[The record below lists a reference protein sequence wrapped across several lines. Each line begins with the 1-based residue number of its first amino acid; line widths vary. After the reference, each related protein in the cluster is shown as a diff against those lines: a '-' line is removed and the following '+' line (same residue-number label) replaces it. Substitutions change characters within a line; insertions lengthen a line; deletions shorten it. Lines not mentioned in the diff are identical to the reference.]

1 MKIATLFAGL
11 LLIALACMA
20 GTAGADDTGG
30 GQRRVALVIANAAYA
45 HGGRLSN
52 PPNDAAAVAASL
64 RQAGF
69 TVELHDD
76 LGRVQLEDALK
87 AFTRAAAGADVA
99 LVYYAGH
106 GIEHGGTNY
115 LIPVDATLAA
125 DTDID
130 FEAVPLDLV
139 MHSVGG
145 ATRLKIVILDACR
158 DNPFRDAMRRSA
170 GTRGIG
176 MGLAKPPDPEEG
188 DMLVAYAAA
197 AGSTAEDGAGGDSP
211 FATALAK
218 HLTDPGV
225 DVRIMFGRIRDDV
238 RTATQMRQEP
248 TVYESL
254 GGEQFY
260 MTAAVAAPAAS
271 PVARAPAVSTDA
283 KAMELAYWQSVQ
295 ASGDAGQLGAYLKRY
310 PNGTFADVAK
320 AKIAALSRPRAAIA
334 IASSSPEA
342 APAITRDTI
351 VGGGRLPTEGPAGRY
366 DGRWRVRQS
375 CDNTPPGVRLE
386 FEAQVASGRLHGLR
400 GEMDRPGWL
409 ALDGRVSPDGAA
421 QLRSHGVNRHPDG
434 SEGLPFD
441 NPLTGQFSDD
451 RGIARGA
458 MGHTCTFA
466 FTRE

>member
-1 MKIATLFAGL
+1 MRIATLFAGL
-11 LLIALACMA
+11 LLLALACMV
-20 GTAGADDTGG
+20 GTAGADDAGG

-52 PPNDAAAVAASL
+52 PPNDAATVAAAL

-69 TVELHDD
+69 AVELHND
-76 LGRVQLEDALK
+76 LGRIQLEDTLK

-99 LVYYAGH
+99 LVYFAGH
-106 GIEHGGTNY
+106 GIERGGTNY

-125 DTDID
+125 DTDIE

-145 ATRLKIVILDACR
+145 ATKLKIVILDACR

-211 FATALAK
+211 FATALAR

-238 RTATQMRQEP
+238 RAATQMRQEP

-260 MTAAVAAPAAS
+260 MTAAATAPATTSA
-271 PVARAPAVSTDA
+271 VGTPAVSTDA
-283 KAMELAYWQSVQ
+283 RAMELAFWQSVQ
-295 ASGDAGQLGAYLKRY
+295 NSDDASQLGAYLKRY
-310 PNGTFADVAK
+310 PNGTFADVAR
-320 AKIAALSRPRAAIA
+320 AKIAALGRPRASVPET
-334 IASSSPEA
+334 SSTEA
-342 APAITRDTI
+342 RPALTRDTT
-351 VGGGRLPTEGPAGRY
+351 VGGDARPAVAAPY
-366 DGRWRVRQS
+366 DGRWRVRQI
-375 CDNTPPGVRLE
+375 CENTPPGVRLVFDAE
-386 FEAQVASGRLHGLR
+386 VVSGRLHGLR
-400 GEMDRPGWL
+400 GEIGRPGWL
-409 ALDGRVSPDGAA
+409 ALDGRISPDGTA

-441 NPLTGQFSDD
+441 NPLTGQFSAD
-451 RGIARGA
+451 RGVARGA